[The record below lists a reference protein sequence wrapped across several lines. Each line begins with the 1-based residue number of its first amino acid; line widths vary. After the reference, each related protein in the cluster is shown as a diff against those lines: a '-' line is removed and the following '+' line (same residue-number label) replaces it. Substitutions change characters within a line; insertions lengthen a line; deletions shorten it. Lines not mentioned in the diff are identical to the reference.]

1 VDFATVRHLPLKK
14 SAPVSLSIGHTGDRA
29 RCGNSLCGESGCRDR
44 YPDQMRCIRRA
55 LASRPRR
62 HLGRYPESSES
73 GAAAVEF
80 ALVLPILVL
89 ILFGIIDYGLYF
101 NASLQSRWGVHD
113 AARATAVSPSTAG
126 TTCTATAAPVPPA
139 DIQRLICAVLANTG
153 SATAKKY
160 VAVSLPDGWVVGKQL
175 VVCERL
181 DVAGVT
187 GYVPL
192 PGSIKDI
199 AVLTIETEGD
209 ADPTWVKT
217 DHPQKYE
224 QALPNGSNWNWCAP

>member
-1 VDFATVRHLPLKK
+1 MTAPSRSVR
-14 SAPVSLSIGHTGDRA
+14 AIWRG
-29 RCGNSLCGESGCRDR
+29 
-44 YPDQMRCIRRA
+44 
-55 LASRPRR
+55 RR
-62 HLGRYPESSES
+62 HCSDD

-113 AARATAVSPSTAG
+113 AARAAAVAPDQG
-126 TTCTATAAPVPPA
+126 GDTTCNTGLSGVPT
-139 DIQRLICAVLANTG
+139 DITRLICGVLDQTD

-160 VAVSLPDGWVVGKQL
+160 VAVHLPDGWQVGKQL

-192 PGSIKDI
+192 PRGGQTRDI
-199 AVLTIETEGD
+199 AVLTIEQD
-209 ADPTWVKT
+209 ATDPTWANKT
-217 DHPQKYE
+217 ASGQSYE
-224 QALPNGSNWNWCAP
+224 QTLPNGASWSDWCTP